1 MQYKKEIALI
11 GTILVGVIA
20 YFGLSYNQLKQ
31 APDVSLALINEDP
44 TSLSDLHVDQPV
56 LVVFWATDC
65 VPCLKEVPMLIRL
78 YKRYHP
84 EGLNIVAV
92 AMAHD
97 PPNKVW
103 NFVRDKALPYKV
115 ALDMD
120 NKIAMAFGGVSSIPT
135 LFLINGNGD
144 IVFDHI
150 GKLKTQALETLIQE
164 LVETNP
170 A

>member
-1 MQYKKEIALI
+1 MGIILAGVVTYFSI
-11 GTILVGVIA
+11 G
-20 YFGLSYNQLKQ
+20 FELKQ
-31 APDVSLALINEDP
+31 APDVSLTIINEDP
-44 TSLSDLHVDQPV
+44 TSLGELHSDQPA

-65 VPCLKEVPMLIRL
+65 IPCVKEVPILVQL
-78 YKRYHP
+78 HKRYHR

-103 NFVRDKALPYKV
+103 DFMRDKALPYKV

-120 NKIAMAFGGVSSIPT
+120 GKVANAFGGISAIPT

-144 IVFDHI
+144 IVFNHI
-150 GKLKTQALETLIQE
+150 GKLETPTLETLIQE